1 MNLSKLNANLYNL
14 KNKINESFED
24 SDEEIFGNDENT
36 RIKKPLVDLF
46 QRQAYLGKDFDE
58 ILRYGNNQ
66 LKIELNPPSNS
77 TIIISKNK
85 AAEFKK
91 WLDI

>member
-1 MNLSKLNANLYNL
+1 MGKGIQVIPRAN
-14 KNKINESFED
+14 
-24 SDEEIFGNDENT
+24 
-36 RIKKPLVDLF
+36 
-46 QRQAYLGKDFDE
+46 RQHIISVKGIDE